1 MAWIWCDNRKASV
14 HRVECV
20 AKIDRGCEGMSKIQ
34 AVLCGY
40 YGKGNGGD
48 EALLVSMLEML
59 PAHVT
64 PLVLSAN
71 PRVTSKSYGVKSYDR
86 MNSGSVVRA
95 LKESQVFILGGGS
108 LIQDATSVRNSIYY
122 GGLIGLARQFGLKTI
137 AIAQGIGPVDKSL
150 TRWIA
155 KRAFEGCAA
164 ISVRDPA
171 SERLVKEW
179 GLECVMAPD
188 PVWSMSATPVP
199 EIANIPSP
207 KIAVTLR
214 SHPQL
219 TNQRLD
225 ILTQALVDLQAA
237 TGSHI
242 LLVPFQPTTDVD
254 IAEQIRSELTE
265 NSQVVNIADPKQLK
279 GLFQG
284 VDLAIGMR
292 YHSLIMAAAEGCK
305 CWAISYDPKV
315 TKLMTEIDIPGWDIA
330 DIPTDASA
338 ITQAWQQYLTSGKSL
353 DTEAIRTLSQRSLLH
368 RDLLAAAIG
377 SE

>member
-1 MAWIWCDNRKASV
+1 M
-14 HRVECV
+14 
-20 AKIDRGCEGMSKIQ
+20 
-34 AVLCGY
+34 LCGY

-59 PAHVT
+59 PPTVK

-71 PRVTSKSYGVKSYDR
+71 PRATSKSYGVKSYDR
-86 MNSGSVVRA
+86 MKSGSVVRA
-95 LKESQVFILGGGS
+95 LKESQVLILGGGS
-108 LIQDATSVRNSIYY
+108 LIQDATSLRNSIYY
-122 GGLIGLARQFGLKTI
+122 GGLMGLAHQFGLKTI
-137 AIAQGIGPVDKSL
+137 AIAQGIGPVDNPL

-155 KRAFEGCAA
+155 KRTFSGCTAV
-164 ISVRDPA
+164 SVRDPA
-171 SERLVKEW
+171 SAALLNEW
-179 GLECVMAPD
+179 GITGVMAPD
-188 PVWSMSATPVP
+188 PVWSLAATPVP

-214 SHPQL
+214 VHPQL

-225 ILTQALVDLQAA
+225 TLTQALVDLQTA

-242 LLVPFQPTTDVD
+242 ILVPFQPTTDVD
-254 IAEQIRSELTE
+254 IAEQIRSQLTD
-265 NSQVVNIADPKQLK
+265 NSQVVTLSDPKQLK

-315 TKLMTEIDIPGWDIA
+315 TKLMTEIDIPGWQLA
-330 DIPTDASA
+330 DIPTDSA
-338 ITQAWQQYLTSGKSL
+338 TITQAWQQHLTTGTPLSPTS
-353 DTEAIRTLSQRSLLH
+353 IQTLSQKSLIH
-368 RDLLAAAIG
+368 RDLLVKALLG
-377 SE
+377 DRG

>member
-1 MAWIWCDNRKASV
+1 MT
-14 HRVECV
+14 
-20 AKIDRGCEGMSKIQ
+20 KIQ

-59 PAHVT
+59 PSNVT

-71 PRVTSKSYGVKSYDR
+71 PRATSKSYGVKSYDR

-95 LKESQVFILGGGS
+95 LQESQVLILGGGS
-108 LIQDATSVRNSIYY
+108 LIQDATSWQNSIYY
-122 GGLIGLARQFGLKTI
+122 GGLMGLARQFGLQTI
-137 AIAQGIGPVDKSL
+137 AIAQGIGPVNKPL

-155 KRAFEGCAA
+155 NRAFAGCAA

-171 SERLVKEW
+171 SQLLLNEW
-179 GLECVMAPD
+179 GIDCTLAPD
-188 PVWSMSATPVP
+188 PVWSLAATPIP
-199 EIANIPSP
+199 AIASIPGP

-225 ILTQALVDLQAA
+225 LLSEALVELQAT
-237 TGSHI
+237 TGSHV
-242 LLVPFQPTTDVD
+242 LLVPFQPTTDLD
-254 IAEQIRSELTE
+254 IAEQIRAELTD
-265 NSQVVNIADPKQLK
+265 NSQVVTLTDPKQLK

-315 TKLMTEIDIPGWDIA
+315 SKLMTEIDIPGWELA
-330 DIPTDASA
+330 DIPMDAGA
-338 ITQAWQQYLTSGKSL
+338 ITQAWQQYLTTGRSL
-353 DTEAIRTLSQRSLLH
+353 SPQSIETLSQNSLLH
-368 RDLLAAAIG
+368 RDLLTQVA
-377 SE
+377 SY

>member
-1 MAWIWCDNRKASV
+1 
-14 HRVECV
+14 
-20 AKIDRGCEGMSKIQ
+20 MSEIK

-59 PAHVT
+59 PSNVT

-71 PRVTSKSYGVKSYDR
+71 PRETSKNYGVQCYDR
-86 MNSGSVVRA
+86 MNSGAVIRA
-95 LKESQVFILGGGS
+95 LKESQVLILGGGS
-108 LIQDATSVRNSIYY
+108 LIQDATSLQSSVYY
-122 GGLIGLARQFGLKTI
+122 GGLIGLASQFGLKTI
-137 AIAQGIGPVDKSL
+137 AVAQGIGPVNSSL

-155 KRAFEGCAA
+155 KRAFGSCAA
-164 ISVRDPA
+164 VSVRDPA
-171 SERLVKEW
+171 SAALIEEW
-179 GLECVMAPD
+179 GMTCTLAPD
-188 PVWSMSATPVP
+188 PVWSLAATPVP
-199 EIANIPSP
+199 EIASIPSP

-219 TNQRLD
+219 TNERLD
-225 ILTQALVDLQAA
+225 TLTQALVDLQAT

-242 LLVPFQPTTDVD
+242 LLVPFQPSTDVD
-254 IAEQIRSELTE
+254 MAEQIRSELTD
-265 NSQVVNIADPKQLK
+265 NSQVVTLSDPKQLK

-315 TKLMTEIDIPGWDIA
+315 TKLMTEIDIPGWQLA
-330 DIPTDASA
+330 DIPTDAAA
-338 ITQAWQQYLTSGKSL
+338 ITQAWKNHLSMGKALSP
-353 DTEAIRTLSQRSLLH
+353 ASIQTLSQQSLIH
-368 RDLLAAAIG
+368 RDLLATVISG
-377 SE
+377 

>member
-1 MAWIWCDNRKASV
+1 MTKL
-14 HRVECV
+14 
-20 AKIDRGCEGMSKIQ
+20 Q

-59 PAHVT
+59 PSNVT

-71 PRVTSKSYGVKSYDR
+71 PRATSKSYGVKSYDR

-95 LKESQVFILGGGS
+95 LKDSQVLILGGGS
-108 LIQDATSVRNSIYY
+108 LIQDATSIQNSIYY
-122 GGLIGLARQFGLKTI
+122 GGLMGLARQFGLKTI
-137 AIAQGIGPVDKSL
+137 AIAQGIGPLDRPL

-155 KRAFEGCAA
+155 KRAFAGCTA
-164 ISVRDPA
+164 ISVRDRA
-171 SERLVKEW
+171 SQSLLNEW
-179 GLECVMAPD
+179 GIDCVLAPD
-188 PVWSMSATPVP
+188 PVWSMSAEIVP
-199 EIANIPSP
+199 AIANIPRP

-219 TNQRLD
+219 TEQRLAV
-225 ILTQALVDLQAA
+225 LTQALVDLQAA

-242 LLVPFQPTTDVD
+242 LLVPFQPTTDVEM
-254 IAEQIRSELTE
+254 AEQIRSQLID
-265 NSQVVNIADPKQLK
+265 NSQVIVLADPKQLK

-315 TKLMTEIDIPGWDIA
+315 SKLMAEIDIPGWELG
-330 DIPTDASA
+330 DIPTAASA
-338 ITQAWQQYLTSGKSL
+338 ITHAWQQHLTAGTALSNAL
-353 DTEAIRTLSQRSLLH
+353 LQTLSQKSLAH
-368 RDLLAAAIG
+368 RDLLAAAIK
-377 SE
+377 

>member
-1 MAWIWCDNRKASV
+1 MT
-14 HRVECV
+14 E
-20 AKIDRGCEGMSKIQ
+20 IQ

-59 PAHVT
+59 PPTVK

-71 PRVTSKSYGVKSYDR
+71 PRATAKSYGVKSYDR
-86 MNSGSVVRA
+86 MNSRSVVRA
-95 LKESQVFILGGGS
+95 LKESQVLILGGGS
-108 LIQDATSVRNSIYY
+108 LIQDATSLRNSIYY
-122 GGLIGLARQFGLKTI
+122 GGLMGLARQFGLNTI

-155 KRAFEGCAA
+155 KRAFSGCTA

-171 SERLVKEW
+171 SAALLAEW
-179 GLECVMAPD
+179 GLDCVMAPD

-199 EIANIPSP
+199 AIANIPSP

-219 TNQRLD
+219 TNERLD
-225 ILTQALVDLQAA
+225 VLTQALVDFQAA

-254 IAEQIRSELTE
+254 IAEQIRSQLTD
-265 NSQVVNIADPKQLK
+265 NSQVVTLDDPKQLK

-315 TKLMTEIDIPGWDIA
+315 TKLMTEIDIPGWQLA
-330 DIPTDASA
+330 DIPTDAA
-338 ITQAWQQYLTSGKSL
+338 TITQAWQQHLATSNALSLAAVQSLSQKSL
-353 DTEAIRTLSQRSLLH
+353 VH
-368 RDLLAAAIG
+368 REVLAAGIG
-377 SE
+377 VES

>member
-1 MAWIWCDNRKASV
+1 V
-14 HRVECV
+14 
-20 AKIDRGCEGMSKIQ
+20 CEQMTEIQ

-59 PAHVT
+59 PPHVK
-64 PLVLSAN
+64 PLVLSAD
-71 PRVTSKSYGVKSYDR
+71 PRATSKSYGVRSYDR
-86 MNSGSVVRA
+86 MNSGAVVRA
-95 LKESQVFILGGGS
+95 LKESQVLILGGGS
-108 LIQDATSVRNSIYY
+108 LIQDATSTRNSIYY
-122 GGLIGLARQFGLKTI
+122 GGLMGLARQFGLTTM
-137 AIAQGIGPVDKSL
+137 AIAQGIGPVNKPL

-155 KRAFEGCAA
+155 KRAFGNCAA
-164 ISVRDPA
+164 LSVRDPA
-171 SERLVKEW
+171 SAALLETW
-179 GLECVMAPD
+179 GISCIVAPD
-188 PVWSMSATPVP
+188 PVWSLAATPVP
-199 EIANIPSP
+199 EIANIPGP

-225 ILTQALVDLQAA
+225 TLTTALVDLQAA

-242 LLVPFQPTTDVD
+242 LLVPFQPTTDLD
-254 IAEQIRSELTE
+254 ITRQIQSELTD
-265 NSQVVNIADPKQLK
+265 NSQVVTLSDPKQLK

-315 TKLMTEIDIPGWDIA
+315 SKLMTEIDLPGWELA
-330 DIPTDASA
+330 DIPTDANA
-338 ITQAWQQYLTSGKSL
+338 ITQAWQQHLERGTALSSQSLKTIAQTSLAHK
-353 DTEAIRTLSQRSLLH
+353 
-368 RDLLAAAIG
+368 DLLTAAIANPNIN
-377 SE
+377 

>member
-1 MAWIWCDNRKASV
+1 MT
-14 HRVECV
+14 E
-20 AKIDRGCEGMSKIQ
+20 IQ

-59 PAHVT
+59 PSHVK

-71 PRVTSKSYGVKSYDR
+71 PRATAKSYGVKSYDR
-86 MNSGSVVRA
+86 MKSSSVVRA
-95 LKESQVFILGGGS
+95 LKESQVLILGGGS
-108 LIQDATSVRNSIYY
+108 LIQDATSMRNSIYY
-122 GGLIGLARQFGLKTI
+122 GGLIGLARQFGLMTI
-137 AIAQGIGPVDKSL
+137 AIAQGIGPLDQPL

-155 KRAFEGCAA
+155 KQAFGNCTAL
-164 ISVRDPA
+164 SVRDPA
-171 SERLVKEW
+171 SAALVESW
-179 GLECVMAPD
+179 GMSCVMAPD

-199 EIANIPSP
+199 EIASIASP

-225 ILTQALVDLQAA
+225 LITQSLVDLQAA
-237 TGSHI
+237 TDSHV
-242 LLVPFQPTTDVD
+242 LLVPFQPTTDLD
-254 IAEQIRSELTE
+254 IAAQIKSELTD
-265 NSQVVNIADPKQLK
+265 NSQIVTLTDPKQLN

-292 YHSLIMAAAEGCK
+292 YHSLIMAAAQGSK
-305 CWAISYDPKV
+305 CWAIGYDPKV
-315 TKLMTEIDIPGWDIA
+315 SKLMTEIDIPGWELTA
-330 DIPTDASA
+330 LPTDSAA
-338 ITQAWQQYLTSGKSL
+338 ITQAWKQHLETGTSLTNE
-353 DTEAIRTLSQRSLLH
+353 TIRSLHQNSLAH
-368 RDLLAAAIG
+368 KELLAQTISKIG

>member
-1 MAWIWCDNRKASV
+1 MT
-14 HRVECV
+14 
-20 AKIDRGCEGMSKIQ
+20 KIQ
-34 AVLCGY
+34 AVVCGY
-40 YGKGNGGD
+40 YGKDNGGD

-59 PAHVT
+59 PSNVT

-71 PRVTSKSYGVKSYDR
+71 PRSTAKSYGVKSYDR

-95 LKESQVFILGGGS
+95 LKDSQFLILGGGS
-108 LIQDATSVRNSIYY
+108 LIQDVTSIQNSIYY
-122 GGLIGLARQFGLKTI
+122 GGLMGLARQFGLKTI
-137 AIAQGIGPVDKSL
+137 AIAQGIGPIDKTL

-155 KRAFEGCAA
+155 RRAFEGCTA

-171 SERLVKEW
+171 SELLLNQW
-179 GLECVMAPD
+179 GINCTIAPD
-188 PVWSMSATPVP
+188 PVWSLAATPVP

-219 TNQRLD
+219 TNQRLEV
-225 ILTQALVDLQAA
+225 LTQALVDLQAV
-237 TGSHI
+237 TDSHI
-242 LLVPFQPTTDVD
+242 LIVPFQPTTDLN

-265 NSQVVNIADPKQLK
+265 NSQIITLADPKQLK

-315 TKLMTEIDIPGWDIA
+315 TKLMTEIDIPGWELA
-330 DIPTDASA
+330 DIPTETQA
-338 ITQAWQQYLTSGKSL
+338 ITQAWQQHFTMGSALSRESINALNQKSL
-353 DTEAIRTLSQRSLLH
+353 SH
-368 RDLLAAAIG
+368 RDLLAATIHT
-377 SE
+377 

>member
-1 MAWIWCDNRKASV
+1 MT
-14 HRVECV
+14 E
-20 AKIDRGCEGMSKIQ
+20 IQ

-48 EALLVSMLEML
+48 EALLVAMLEML
-59 PAHVT
+59 PPTVK

-71 PRVTSKSYGVKSYDR
+71 PRATSKNYGVKSYDR

-95 LKESQVFILGGGS
+95 LKESQFLILGGGS
-108 LIQDATSVRNSIYY
+108 LIQDATSIRNSIYY
-122 GGLIGLARQFGLKTI
+122 GGLMGLARQFGLKTI
-137 AIAQGIGPVDKSL
+137 AIAQGIGPIDRSL

-155 KRAFEGCAA
+155 KRAFSSCTA

-171 SERLVKEW
+171 SADLLKEW
-179 GLECVMAPD
+179 GINCVMAPD
-188 PVWSMSATPVP
+188 PVWSLAATPVP
-199 EIANIPSP
+199 AIANIPHP

-225 ILTQALVDLQAA
+225 TLTQALVNLQAA
-237 TGSHI
+237 TDSHI

-254 IAEQIRSELTE
+254 IAEQIRSQLTD
-265 NSQVVNIADPKQLK
+265 NSQVVTLTDPKQLK

-315 TKLMTEIDIPGWDIA
+315 TKLMAEINIPGWQLS
-330 DIPTDASA
+330 DIPTEATS
-338 ITQAWQQYLTSGKSL
+338 ITQAWQQHLTTGTHLSTESIQNLYQKSL
-353 DTEAIRTLSQRSLLH
+353 TH
-368 RDLLAAAIG
+368 RDLLATAL
-377 SE
+377 S